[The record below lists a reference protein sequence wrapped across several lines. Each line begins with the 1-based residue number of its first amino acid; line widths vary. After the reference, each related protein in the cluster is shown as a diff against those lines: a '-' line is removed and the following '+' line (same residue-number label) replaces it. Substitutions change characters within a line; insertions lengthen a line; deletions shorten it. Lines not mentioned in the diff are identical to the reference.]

1 MAANNRAV
9 HRVYI
14 EFRPSCMSP
23 ENQHALTPK
32 YMLNYNTKLARLIL
46 PEYGRN
52 IQRMVDY
59 CLTIEDKDERTQ
71 CAYSIVKSM
80 GNLFPELRAP
90 ENEHKLWD
98 HLAIMSDFKL
108 DIDFPCDVI
117 QAADLHTQPAT
128 VSYNPGAIKYRH
140 YGRLTQQ
147 FIDKVASMEEGEE
160 RDEAIRLLANH
171 MKKQML
177 AVNTD
182 GVDDAKVFKDL
193 MELSHGTV
201 RLSQDELRL
210 HEFKEIPQATG
221 KKKKKK
227 NVNTLL

>member
-1 MAANNRAV
+1 
-9 HRVYI
+9 
-14 EFRPSCMSP
+14 
-23 ENQHALTPK
+23 
-32 YMLNYNTKLARLIL
+32 MLNYNTRLSRLIL

-52 IQRMVDY
+52 IQRMVDH
-59 CLTIEDKDERTQ
+59 CLTIEDRDERTK

-108 DIDFPCDVI
+108 DIDFPCNVI
-117 QAADLHTQPAT
+117 QAADLHTQPT
-128 VSYNPGAIKYRH
+128 PVNYNQGAIRYRH

-147 FIDKVASMEEGEE
+147 LVDKVASMEDSAE
-160 RDEAIRLLANH
+160 RNEAIVLLANH
-171 MKKQML
+171 MKKKML

-182 GVDDAKVFKDL
+182 GVDDVKIFKDL
-193 MELSHGTV
+193 MELSHGAL
-201 RLSQDELRL
+201 RLNTNDFRL
-210 HEFKEIPQATG
+210 HEFKEIPQQTTG

-227 NVNTLL
+227 NINSLL